1 MLPWVFED
9 MASFVISL
17 LSFSPPPPPH
27 NTLCQKDAPIWEEA
41 LRENPKNKCKV
52 LKLGEMGKFNATEK
66 LHLFFR
72 RSFGL
77 GWSGRDIFVK

>member
-1 MLPWVFED
+1 MENSMENIYTDVRVERVNIML
-9 MASFVISL
+9 I
-17 LSFSPPPPPH
+17 
-27 NTLCQKDAPIWEEA
+27 NIKKTDA
-41 LRENPKNKCKV
+41 N
-52 LKLGEMGKFNATEK
+52 NATEK